1 MRRLGPTSGWPT
13 IRELQTAKV
22 IPDDLFFPRHW
33 VTYQET
39 GKGFSAHDENP
50 DSREYGLITIDHLVR
65 ERGRIMQL

>member
-1 MRRLGPTSGWPT
+1 
-13 IRELQTAKV
+13 V